1 MEISCQTQ
9 KKSKIEPQRNRIRS
23 AREATI
29 FIAPKLLAFNDL
41 ARTTKL
47 ETPQKLLRL

>member
-1 MEISCQTQ
+1 MMVAKR
-9 KKSKIEPQRNRIRS
+9 KKKTDRGRNWS
-23 AREATI
+23 ARDDYFYST
-29 FIAPKLLAFNDL
+29 KLWLLMIWL